1 MRQPAV
7 TKSVIAL
14 TALTLFMSA
23 AAFALADYFATRR
36 AVDAEAMRADAATI
50 LLVSSFRRELEKFHL
65 AASVLAQDPDSVAAI
80 ATHDVHKLQL
90 LSEKFERLST
100 EMNAATVYLM
110 DVQGK
115 TLAASNWRLPTSF
128 VGSNY
133 AFRTYYRDAMRS
145 GKSEQFALGSV
156 SHRPGLYIARRID
169 TNGIAAGIIVVKVEF
184 DALEAEWRS
193 SGRPAF
199 ATNQRGII
207 LVTSVPEW
215 RFQTTV
221 DLPADTR
228 ETIRNGLDFGDVPLQ
243 MNALFAAASVALTGT
258 QSAYRQPYVEAV
270 RSLPGGWSV
279 HVLASTREPVRAAV
293 RNARLTV
300 LAGLLLLAALVAS
313 NVFRHRSAAAKAEL
327 LASERL
333 RTLNERLAHAN
344 KLATLGQIAA
354 GVGHEINQP
363 LAAIAT
369 YADNSQKLILLGK
382 LTEAN
387 DNLVRIATLTERIGK
402 ITREL
407 RGFARKASGVNEPVA
422 IDVAISGALL
432 LLQERIATLHA
443 TVRCHPLDTGLL
455 VLAENVRLEQV
466 FVNLLQN
473 SLDAGG
479 PGTLI
484 DIGVRHHD
492 GMVEV
497 SVRDNGPGLSEAART
512 SLFQPF
518 STSKKEGLGLG
529 LIISRD
535 ILADF
540 GGDLVANRPAVGA
553 EFVMRLRSAS

>member
-1 MRQPAV
+1 MLQQV
-7 TKSVIAL
+7 LTKSGIAMA
-14 TALTLFMSA
+14 ALTLILSG

-36 AVDAEAMRADAATI
+36 AVDAEAARAEASTV

-80 ATHDVHKLQL
+80 ASHDAQKLL
-90 LSEKFERLST
+90 RLSEKFERLSV
-100 EMNAATVYLM
+100 EMNAATVYLL
-110 DVQGK
+110 DAQGT

-133 AFRTYYRDAMRS
+133 AFRSYYREAMQS
-145 GKSEQFALGSV
+145 GKAEQFALGSV
-156 SHRPGLYIARRID
+156 SHRPGLYIARRINM
-169 TNGIAAGIIVVKVEF
+169 NGVAAGIMVVKVEF

-199 ATNQRGII
+199 ATNQQGII

-221 DLPADTR
+221 SLPPATH
-228 ETIRNGLDFGDVPLQ
+228 ETIRESLDFGEVPLR
-243 MNALFAAASVALTGT
+243 MNALFAAGSVALTNT

-270 RSLPGGWSV
+270 RSLLGGWSV
-279 HVLASTREPVRAAV
+279 HVLAPTREPVRAAV

-300 LAGLLLLAALVAS
+300 LGGLLLVAAMVAI
-313 NVFRHRSAAAKAEL
+313 NIFRRRSAAAKADL

-333 RTLNERLAHAN
+333 RTLNERLAQAN

-369 YADNSQKLILLGK
+369 YADNSQKLMMLGK

-407 RGFARKASGVNEPVA
+407 RGFARKASGVIEPVA
-422 IDVAISGALL
+422 IDGAIAGALL
-432 LLQERIATLHA
+432 LLQERTTTLNA
-443 TVRCHPLDTGLL
+443 TVRCHRIDAGLM

-479 PGTLI
+479 HGTLI
-484 DIGVRHHD
+484 DIALRHHN
-492 GMVEV
+492 GMIEV
-497 SVRDNGPGLSEAART
+497 SVRDNGPGLSAATRA

-518 STSKKEGLGLG
+518 STSKQEGLGLG

-535 ILADF
+535 IMADF
-540 GGDLVANRPAVGA
+540 GGDLVATQPVTGA
-553 EFVMRLRSAS
+553 EFVMRLRPAS